1 MNKSDSGKE
10 WFLLNGVLGTCS
22 GFRGLILNFRFVIS
36 KLLKAFDLDE
46 RRAPSWGKCIV
57 GELYYIL
64 KMSGS
69 EGVYIPFELRWSLEM
84 LMMIT
89 KQDAT
94 GKILLSKSVVLSVCL
109 CQVGMTM

>member
-1 MNKSDSGKE
+1 MKE
-10 WFLLNGVLGTCS
+10 GPLLG
-22 GFRGLILNFRFVIS
+22 
-36 KLLKAFDLDE
+36 
-46 RRAPSWGKCIV
+46 GKCIV